1 MAHEVLVN
9 ALDVAFLSLGKV
21 RSDKYT
27 GNAKK
32 GFQVVFGETFPNMN
46 EETFEIMYRNFRSFQ
61 ENYNIPKTV
70 ENVKAAKIVGDLFHI
85 LSRELDAE
93 NAEDAEDPED
103 VERVGQANIKNLAQ
117 FLREFIKNSST

>member
-1 MAHEVLVN
+1 MAHEVPVN
-9 ALDVAFLSLGKV
+9 ALDVAFFSLGKV
-21 RSDKYT
+21 RSDKYRE
-27 GNAKK
+27 NAKK

-70 ENVKAAKIVGDLFHI
+70 ENVKAAKIVDLFHI

-117 FLREFIKNSST
+117 VLREFIKNSST